1 MNVYIT
7 SLKFILSQGVHMNN
21 IDEIKSKLFV
31 SLAAGRFICGLF
43 TMTGILFLAW
53 IVQEIG
59 KDGLSVQSILGT
71 AGAFALNILFCKKVV
86 LNYSARH
93 PYWVLVINST
103 TFIADGLMILLFGD
117 VCPYAIVISGVISTL
132 ADKAYLHS
140 RKVMQNRVFSGD
152 ELTVLGNKLETVAI
166 VAGLA
171 GSGLA
176 MVVPCTTNWI
186 GGLVLVAVTLLTVAN
201 YYQIKYLMLLQPPE
215 DE

>member
-1 MNVYIT
+1 MN
-7 SLKFILSQGVHMNN
+7 
-21 IDEIKSKLFV
+21 DIKSKLFI

-103 TFIADGLMILLFGD
+103 TFMVDGLMILLFGD

-171 GSGLA
+171 GSGIA
-176 MVVPCTTNWI
+176 MVVPCTTGWI
-186 GGLVLVAVTLLTVAN
+186 GGLVLVAVTLLTIAN
-201 YYQIKYLMLLQPPE
+201 YYQIKYLMLLQPE

>member
-7 SLKFILSQGVHMNN
+7 SLKIVLFTRSLKVN
-21 IDEIKSKLFV
+21 DVKEKLFLA
-31 SLAAGRFICGLF
+31 LAAGRFICGLF

-59 KDGLSVQSILGT
+59 KDGLSVQSILAT
-71 AGAFALNILFCKKVV
+71 AGAFALNILFCKQYV
-86 LNYSARH
+86 LDYSAKH
-93 PYWVLVINST
+93 PYWVLTINSA
-103 TFIADGLMILLFGD
+103 TFLADGLVILLCGD
-117 VCPYAIVISGVISTL
+117 ACPYAVVISGVISTL

-140 RKVMQNRVFSGD
+140 RKVMQNRVYRGD

-186 GGLVLVAVTLLTVAN
+186 GGLVLVAVALLTVAN
-201 YYQIKYLMLLQPPE
+201 YYQIKYLMMLQPE
-215 DE
+215 